1 MYNFITYNLVGDKMD
16 KDIITGNHNITMNQ
30 RKNINITGI
39 KKIENFDETEFLIE
53 TNMGYLMIK
62 GNNLEIIKLDTYQ
75 GDVSIKG
82 KIDSLNYL
90 ENNKKQV
97 KSESLFYKLFK

>member
-1 MYNFITYNLVGDKMD
+1 MD
-16 KDIITGNHNITMNQ
+16 KDIISGNHNIAINM
-30 RKNINITGI
+30 RKSINITGV
-39 KKIENFDETEFLIE
+39 KKIENFDENEFLLE

-62 GNNLEIIKLDTYQ
+62 GSNLEIIKLDTYQ

-90 ENNKKQV
+90 ENSKKQE
-97 KSESLFYKLFK
+97 KTESIFSKLFK

>member
-1 MYNFITYNLVGDKMD
+1 MD
-16 KDIITGNHNITMNQ
+16 KDIINNNHNITIGQ
-30 RKNINITGI
+30 RKSINITGI
-39 KKIENFDETEFLIE
+39 KKIENFDENEFLLE

-62 GNNLEIIKLDTYQ
+62 GSGLEIIKLDTYQ

-90 ENNKKQV
+90 ENSKKQE
-97 KSESLFYKLFK
+97 KSESVFSKLFK